1 MATKKTKATKEQV
14 EKALEEVAVKYT
26 KQQLLR
32 SEKYRYRRDAI
43 EALLK
48 DDEKYTHAQVN
59 NLLDQFYKGGKRP

>member
-14 EKALEEVAVKYT
+14 GKVLEEVAVKYT
-26 KQQLLR
+26 KQQLLQ

-48 DDEKYTHAQVN
+48 DGEKYTHAQVD
-59 NLLDQFYKGGKRP
+59 NLLDQFYKGGK